1 MENSG
6 PQLYLTIICINA
18 DRVINLEICF
28 TRSVSFA
35 SQVFDLVK
43 EGRRDDRKLADYE
56 IAEENAKKLEY
67 QTVYGNVQLI
77 RAEEETLSRAA
88 VATSPKTKS
97 KFPKFWS
104 SSNMGSCSK
113 TATDSPTELSPMP
126 NAHQSYANAAIAS
139 PNVNLT
145 NGGGCGA
152 AAGLEIADEKQR
164 RRAFAHYDCQSL
176 IAKLGRGGKLK
187 NLLAKRRNTTTGAS
201 AASMIGTRS
210 TTPDGDSGE
219 EDAGDGRCN
228 DLIER

>member
-1 MENSG
+1 MKAI
-6 PQLYLTIICINA
+6 LIRA
-18 DRVINLEICF
+18 VFCF
-28 TRSVSFA
+28 A
-35 SQVFDLVK
+35 LQVFDLVK
-43 EGRRDDRKLADYE
+43 EGRHDERKLVDYE
-56 IAEENAKKLEY
+56 IAEENAKKLDY
-67 QTVYGNVQLI
+67 QAVYGNVQLI
-77 RAEEETLSRAA
+77 RAEEEALNRSA

-113 TATDSPTELSPMP
+113 TAGDSPTELSPVL
-126 NAHQSYANAAIAS
+126 NAHQGYVNAAAAS
-139 PNVNLT
+139 NMNLT
-145 NGGGCGA
+145 NGGCGA
-152 AAGLEIADEKQR
+152 GVEIPDEKQR